1 MSEHWAMTWTV
12 KPGAE
17 REVEELFRNYGTP
30 EHVFRDDEGNEQGR
44 LIATQVFMKDNMI
57 VRVMEFE
64 GDRRTLVQHLQ
75 RQPAVQALERLRPGF
90 DMVSDLSGVTRLPPE
105 STGQLRRIIEAARA
119 KGYRRAVRVVGRSAV
134 AAVQFERI
142 SRALSHEAYLAFSM
156 EEAERLLDYGL
167 PP

>member
-1 MSEHWAMTWTV
+1 MF
-12 KPGAE
+12 
-17 REVEELFRNYGTP
+17 EVEALVGKNRLVVRIWGDI
-30 EHVFRDDEGNEQGR
+30 DDVE
-44 LIATQVFMKDNMI
+44 AW
-57 VRVMEFE
+57 RV
-64 GDRRTLVQHLQ
+64 GDA
-75 RQPAVQALERLRPGF
+75 AVQALERLRPGF